1 MSYDNARIDLTDS
14 PMSAMMKMAE
24 GNPGAITVLL
34 KLLEQG
40 EAIDPDA
47 AFGGFANILSLDTHD
62 IYGSEIWMF
71 YKDLCGHDLTNMI
84 GLMRAVQLGFLSESE
99 LRSAIQKGAPS
110 ADWIAQNVAKVRE
123 RLPNFGKAEVAA

>member
-1 MSYDNARIDLTDS
+1 MSYDNARIELTDS
-14 PMSAMMKMAE
+14 PMSAMMKMAD

-47 AFGGFANILSLDTHD
+47 AFGGFANIMSLDTHD

-71 YKDLCGHDLTNMI
+71 YKDLCDQDLINMI
-84 GLMRAVQLGFLSESE
+84 GLMRAVQLGFLSESA
-99 LRSAIQKGAPS
+99 LRSAIQQGAPS
-110 ADWIAQNVAKVRE
+110 ADWITEHVAKVRE
-123 RLPNFGKAEVAA
+123 YLPNFGKVAVAA